1 MHILLIA
8 DGRSPIARRWIQG
21 GLALNHRITLVSS
34 YPCPAVPGVQA
45 QYVLPVAFA
54 GMGGSQAG
62 GRAGAASTGRKLV
75 SRARKVFLGGRYY
88 LGPLTLPA
96 YGRMLKKILAE
107 TQPDLIHALRIP
119 FEGMLATAAEPEIPV
134 VITVWG
140 NDLTLHAPTTNAM
153 RTWTRRTL
161 RRANGLL
168 ADVARDLRLASEWG
182 FDGDRPTLVSPGNG
196 GIDLAELDRVGIGH
210 PDTFAN
216 LLPAGVPL
224 VVNPRG
230 LRPAYVRN
238 DIFFQAIPLVLQH
251 RPDVFFVA
259 PSMEGQSE
267 AMGWVQ
273 RLNLGKNVRL
283 LPYLPQSQLWELFAR
298 AEISASISTHDGTPN
313 TLLEAMACA
322 CFPVVGDLEALR
334 EWITPG
340 VNGLLVEPGK
350 PQALADALLLALSQP
365 ELRASAA
372 QVNRRL
378 ISERAEV
385 GVVREKLGAFY
396 QTMFEIGQA
405 DLKKDEK
412 PKSNIKRPYFR
423 AVRGPK

>member
-1 MHILLIA
+1 
-8 DGRSPIARRWIQG
+8 
-21 GLALNHRITLVSS
+21 
-34 YPCPAVPGVQA
+34 
-45 QYVLPVAFA
+45 
-54 GMGGSQAG
+54 
-62 GRAGAASTGRKLV
+62 
-75 SRARKVFLGGRYY
+75 
-88 LGPLTLPA
+88 
-96 YGRMLKKILAE
+96 
-107 TQPDLIHALRIP
+107 
-119 FEGMLATAAEPEIPV
+119 
-134 VITVWG
+134 
-140 NDLTLHAPTTNAM
+140 
-153 RTWTRRTL
+153 
-161 RRANGLL
+161 
-168 ADVARDLRLASEWG
+168 
-182 FDGDRPTLVSPGNG
+182 
-196 GIDLAELDRVGIGH
+196 
-210 PDTFAN
+210 
-216 LLPAGVPL
+216 
-224 VVNPRG
+224 
-230 LRPAYVRN
+230 
-238 DIFFQAIPLVLQH
+238 
-251 RPDVFFVA
+251 
-259 PSMEGQSE
+259 MEGQSE